1 MVAHLEVAHVR
12 AHRLNDA
19 SPLMAEHCRQ
29 RLQTI
34 RAKDTKAGIMLVTES
49 LFSMNSDT
57 PDLVAMQALAKE
69 YGATLV
75 VDVAHDLGNLGPGGT
90 GHIGLQGMLGKV
102 DLVMGS
108 FSKTFGSN
116 GGFVA
121 TQSREVKE
129 YLKFYSPSCTFSNA
143 LSPLQVATV
152 SKALEIVRAPEGQML
167 RDKLMHNILSLRQH
181 LADLDLEV
189 YGEPSAIVCV
199 KTGDEALARMTS
211 RELPE
216 LGLISNLVEFPAVAK
231 GEARFRLQVMA
242 RHSEAQLRAA
252 AQRMR
257 TAVDIARRRLQAGID
272 QPVASEIALA
282 S

>member
-1 MVAHLEVAHVR
+1 M
-12 AHRLNDA
+12 
-19 SPLMAEHCRQ
+19 
-29 RLQTI
+29 
-34 RAKDTKAGIMLVTES
+34 
-49 LFSMNSDT
+49 
-57 PDLVAMQALAKE
+57 
-69 YGATLV
+69 Y
-75 VDVAHDLGNLGPGGT
+75 
-90 GHIGLQGMLGKV
+90 
-102 DLVMGS
+102 
-108 FSKTFGSN
+108 

-121 TQSREVKE
+121 TNSREVKE